1 MVRSQSDFYSR
12 HCVGAGTLGWIF
24 RYGYQRLA
32 DNSES
37 YHAEVPSLAEAS
49 IFNDFYIVIDFDYI
63 ITSGDLNLHVDNP
76 ENSYTEEVNALLVT
90 V

>member
-1 MVRSQSDFYSR
+1 M
-12 HCVGAGTLGWIF
+12 
-24 RYGYQRLA
+24 
-32 DNSES
+32 
-37 YHAEVPSLAEAS
+37 PSLAEAS

-63 ITSGDLNLHVDNP
+63 IISGDLNLHVDNP